1 MIPCGQCGFVTG
13 HDADCLFYSL
23 GDDTPEWQCDD
34 CGGTDCHLCQAE
46 WRDHQKDIE
55 AEEKLGRIKTV
66 SVKSY
71 QVTVFIAGE
80 LRLAKMACRRF
91 CDEMGECVTV
101 EPTDYIYTG
110 GQESGVR
117 IGFINYG
124 RFPRSRKV
132 IFSQARALARW
143 LLLALEQE
151 SVSIVASDKTE
162 WLSTREETK

>member
-1 MIPCGQCGFVTG
+1 MKI
-13 HDADCLFYSL
+13 
-23 GDDTPEWQCDD
+23 
-34 CGGTDCHLCQAE
+34 
-46 WRDHQKDIE
+46 
-55 AEEKLGRIKTV
+55 V

-71 QVTVFIAGE
+71 QVTVFIAGDFE
-80 LRLAKMACRRF
+80 LAKIACRKF

-124 RFPRSRKV
+124 RFPRSRRV
-132 IFSQARALARW
+132 IFNQARVLARW
-143 LLLALEQE
+143 LLLTLEQE
-151 SVSIVASDKTE
+151 SVSVVASDRTE